1 MARNNLSQA
10 ATQRRAKKAAEKV
23 ASKTT
28 KAKPTTPSPTQST
41 GSRNSSNNGA
51 VPSGIASLT
60 ATSPVAVSLN
70 GLNEIDPNQIASTL
84 PQFNGDAYIVADPLN
99 PPENL
104 PQISLQDYEIKQGIY
119 EGAIRAI
126 KLTGTSFELAR
137 ERFTTE
143 SKRAK
148 AFSAG
153 TKYATDAE
161 KAKGD
166 VLDYQ
171 TQLETNQQKQI
182 NLGLAQAK
190 TVNEQAKANY
200 SEQEMAEKLTQ
211 SEISLELAQS
221 QTQEKQG
228 QLDEFRKRLG
238 ALTK

>member
-10 ATQRRAKKAAEKV
+10 AAQRRAKKAAEKV
-23 ASKTT
+23 ASKT
-28 KAKPTTPSPTQST
+28 KAEPKTPSPTQST
-41 GSRNSSNNGA
+41 GSRKSSNNGA
-51 VPSGIASLT
+51 IPSRIASLT
-60 ATSPVAVSLN
+60 ATSNPAPVSLN

-84 PQFNGDAYIVADPLN
+84 PQFNGDAYLVADPLN
-99 PPENL
+99 PPESL
-104 PQISLQDYEIKQGIY
+104 PQISLQDYEVKQGIY
-119 EGAIRAI
+119 EGAIRAV
-126 KLTGTSFELAR
+126 KLTGTSFDLAR

-148 AFSAG
+148 VFSAG

-161 KAKGD
+161 RAKGD

-171 TQLETNQQKQI
+171 TQIEANKQKQI

-190 TVNEQAKANY
+190 TVNEQAKADY
-200 SEQEMAEKLTQ
+200 SEQEMNEKLTQ

-238 ALTK
+238 ALSK

>member
-23 ASKTT
+23 ASKT
-28 KAKPTTPSPTQST
+28 KAEPKTPSSTQST
-41 GSRNSSNNGA
+41 GSRNSNG
-51 VPSGIASLT
+51 VIPSGIASLP
-60 ATSPVAVSLN
+60 ATSPVPVSLN

-161 KAKGD
+161 RAKGD
-166 VLDYQ
+166 FLDYQ
-171 TQLETNQQKQI
+171 TQIETNQQKQI

-190 TVNEQAKANY
+190 TVNEQAKAVL
-200 SEQEMAEKLTQ
+200 SEQEMNEKLNQ

-228 QLDEFRKRLG
+228 QLDEFRKNLG